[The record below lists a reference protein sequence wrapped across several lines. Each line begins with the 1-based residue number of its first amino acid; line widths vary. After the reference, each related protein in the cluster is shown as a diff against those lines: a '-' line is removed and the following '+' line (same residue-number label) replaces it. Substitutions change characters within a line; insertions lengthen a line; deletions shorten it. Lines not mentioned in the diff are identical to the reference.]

1 MMERTL
7 LYSLLIFFLFV
18 PGPSAAGIVELPKT
32 GQNICYDDSGTP
44 ISCANTGQD
53 GDMQTGTAWPSP
65 RFADIGDGS
74 VIDNLTGLM
83 WTWDG
88 NLMANRDPGFDNDD
102 SPGDGRVFWND
113 ALLYIDKLNT
123 DAFLSHTDWCLP
135 NAQELESLVD
145 VGKNSPALPA
155 GHPFGNVQ
163 NSGYWTGT
171 TSSSDTTSAWV
182 IGMGDGALYFSFKE
196 KRKRYVW
203 AVRLAKGGITG
214 AVTYNSMGLEDV
226 NMTLSGGTFITT
238 ATDNN
243 GAYTFLGLGDALYT
257 VTPSL
262 LQYTFSPSSLTVTI
276 SGTLV
281 SGRDFTAT
289 CPDRDGDWVCDFLDN
304 CPDTSNPGQEDCNGD
319 SIGDLCDPDPYPPE
333 ICDGIDNNCN
343 GSVDDGLTQ
352 ACSTACGTGTETCS
366 AGAWVN
372 CTAPLV
378 LSEICD
384 TIDNDCNGLTDENLS
399 QTCSTSCGQG
409 VETCNTGLWEN
420 CTAPLPEVEICDGV
434 DNDCD
439 GSVDNGLTQSCTTVC
454 GQGIET
460 CSAGTW
466 ENCTAQLPTNEVC
479 DGIDNDCDGLL
490 DEGCNCTDGQT
501 QPCGSDIGECTAGI
515 QSCLQGQWENNCTGV
530 VGPQPEICGDL
541 LDNDCDG
548 TVDEDCIAPD
558 QPPDSSPDPS
568 PTGDEP
574 LMDEPSVNDGD
585 PSSTPEQETGTTAE
599 SAPPPRKKSGGGG
612 CSIQGSETGEESRD
626 IGVLLLFLIPFLL
639 RLKRG
644 PIKEFLT

>member
-7 LYSLLIFFLFV
+7 LYSLIIFFLFV
-18 PGPSAAGIVELPKT
+18 PGPFAAGIVELPKT
-32 GQNICYDDSGTP
+32 GQNICYDDSGTQ

-53 GDMQTGTAWPSP
+53 GDIQAGAVWPSP

-102 SPGDGRVFWND
+102 SPGDGRVLWND

-123 DAFLSHTDWCLP
+123 EAFLSYTDWRLP
-135 NAQELESLVD
+135 NVQELESLVD
-145 VGKNSPALPA
+145 AGMINPALPA
-155 GHPFGNVQ
+155 GHPSGNVQ

-182 IGMGDGALYFSFKE
+182 IGMGDGALYFSFKD

-203 AVRLAKGGITG
+203 AVRLAQGGITG
-214 AVTYNSMGLEDV
+214 AVTYNGIGLEDV
-226 NMTLSGGTFITT
+226 NMTLSGGSSITT
-238 ATDNN
+238 VTDNN
-243 GAYTFLGLGDALYT
+243 GAYTFLGLADSLYT

-262 LQYTFSPSSLTVTI
+262 LQYTFSPQNLTVTI
-276 SGTLV
+276 NGVLV

-304 CPDTSNPGQEDCNGD
+304 CPDISNPGQEDCNGD

-333 ICDGIDNNCN
+333 VCDGIDNDCN
-343 GSVDDGLTQ
+343 GSIDDGLTQ

-378 LSEICD
+378 LNEICD

-409 VETCNTGLWEN
+409 IETCNAGL
-420 CTAPLPEVEICDGV
+420 
-434 DNDCD
+434 
-439 GSVDNGLTQSCTTVC
+439 
-454 GQGIET
+454 
-460 CSAGTW
+460 W

-479 DGIDNDCDGLL
+479 DGNDNDCDGLL
-490 DEGCNCTDGQT
+490 DEGCNCTNGQT
-501 QPCGSDIGECTAGI
+501 QSCGSDIGECTTGI
-515 QSCLQGQWENNCTGV
+515 QNCSQGQWENNCAGV

-548 TVDEDCIAPD
+548 TVDEDCITPN

-568 PTGDEP
+568 PTGDDP
-574 LMDEPSVNDGD
+574 LMDEPSVNGGD
-585 PSSTPEQETGTTAE
+585 PSSTPEQETSTTAE
-599 SAPPPRKKSGGGG
+599 TAPPPRKKSSGGG
-612 CSIQGSETGEESRD
+612 CSIQGSETGEGSRD
-626 IGVLLLFLIPFLL
+626 IGGLLLFLIPFLL
-639 RLKRG
+639 RLGKGR
-644 PIKEFLT
+644 IKELLS